1 MADSRL
7 ATLLLDAW
15 KGGAPVPA
23 STAPPADAAAA
34 YAVQSAMLDGIGL
47 RGGWKVGAASP
58 SATPLSAPLPAGCL
72 LPSGTV
78 FPGAMRGVELELAL
92 RLSRDVPAGE
102 ALRRS
107 DFDAMLPAIEVVETR
122 LAGWERAP
130 ALLKLADLQTH
141 GALVLG
147 EPIPMRDLDFSA
159 LEAELRLDGEVVAA
173 TRGANT
179 AGSLE
184 WLLHGLSRRLAARG
198 EALRQGEI
206 LTTGSLT
213 GMLFAAP
220 GARALGR
227 LAGIGEVALRF
238 EG

>member
-15 KGGAPVPA
+15 KGAAPVPA
-23 STAPPADAAAA
+23 GTIPPADPQAA
-34 YAVQSAMLDGIGL
+34 YTVQSELLAALGP
-47 RGGWKVGAASP
+47 RGGWKVGAANP
-58 SATPLSAPLPAGCL
+58 SATPLSAPLPATCL
-72 LPSGTV
+72 LPSGTA
-78 FPGAMRGVELELAL
+78 FAGAMRGVELELAL
-92 RLSRDVPAGE
+92 RLGRDVPACE

-122 LAGWERAP
+122 LAGWEQAP

-141 GALVLG
+141 GALILG
-147 EPIPMRDLDFSA
+147 EPIPISELDFGA
-159 LEAELRLDGEVVAA
+159 LEAELRMDGEVVAS

-184 WLLHGLSRRLAARG
+184 WLLDGLSQRLAARG

-220 GARALGR
+220 GTRVLGR

>member
-23 STAPPADAAAA
+23 GTVPPADAQAA
-34 YAVQSAMLDGIGL
+34 YAVQSALLDGLGP

-58 SATPLSAPLPAGCL
+58 SATPFSAPLPAACL

-78 FPGAMRGVELELAL
+78 FAGAMRGVELELAL
-92 RLSRDVPAGE
+92 RLGRDVQAGE

-107 DFDAMLPAIEVVETR
+107 DFDALLPAIEVVETR
-122 LAGWERAP
+122 LAEWERAP
-130 ALLKLADLQTH
+130 TLLKLADLQTH

-147 EPIPMRDLDFSA
+147 EPIPMRLLDFEA
-159 LEAELRLDGEVVAA
+159 LEAELGLDGEVVAA

-184 WLLHGLSRRLAARG
+184 WLLEGLSQRLASRG
-198 EALRQGEI
+198 DALRQGEI

-213 GMLFAAP
+213 GMIFATP
-220 GARALGR
+220 GARVLGR
-227 LAGIGEVALRF
+227 LAGIGEVTLQF